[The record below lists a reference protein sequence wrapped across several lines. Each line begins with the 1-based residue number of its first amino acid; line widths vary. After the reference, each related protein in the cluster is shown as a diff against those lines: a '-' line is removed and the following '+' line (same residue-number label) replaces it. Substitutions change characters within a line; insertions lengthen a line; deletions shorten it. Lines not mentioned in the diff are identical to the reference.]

1 MRSDNFDVT
10 IIGAGPAGATAA
22 IMLAQAGHHVA
33 LIDKEKFPR
42 VANATGWV
50 SMRIAALLQEI
61 GVPAENVLN
70 RPFRHVTF
78 FSADFA
84 EQAKPNLPEP
94 VGYLIDRPKFE
105 NALIQ
110 AATDSGA
117 TLIDETTVS
126 EVRLKET
133 AAEAKLSS
141 GEQIDSRLLLL
152 ATGRNASLLD
162 RAGFS
167 NTPPIKPMWTAQV
180 ESPLAKSEGGVE
192 PRVAIALGLNK
203 AGSFALC
210 AILPDRMAVTI
221 NWFGE
226 REEARPAMIEVC
238 KRAAAHGVLPMD
250 LGADA
255 AKATVAR
262 SPASQALDLDTHVG
276 KHTLV
281 IGDAGGFVSATSNE
295 GIYPAMASA
304 QVAVETLLEALNSD
318 QSQDELMKFD
328 TVWRMRMA
336 DYLRAPHTDIQ
347 FLLPLVFSNQPMA
360 DRMAAAFFSG
370 ENI

>member
-22 IMLAQAGHHVA
+22 IMLAQAGRHVA

-70 RPFRHVTF
+70 RPFRDVTF

-180 ESPLAKSEGGVE
+180 ELPLAKFTGAHCVLLNGQKSVGQFFDGQPVIIGGWWRLTAMVV
-192 PRVAIALGLNK
+192 VA
-203 AGSFALC
+203 C
-210 AILPDRMAVTI
+210 AFVLVDRRLPSVRQA
-221 NWFGE
+221 
-226 REEARPAMIEVC
+226 AEV
-238 KRAAAHGVLPMD
+238 
-250 LGADA
+250 
-255 AKATVAR
+255 
-262 SPASQALDLDTHVG
+262 SQLSLDL
-276 KHTLV
+276 L
-281 IGDAGGFVSATSNE
+281 
-295 GIYPAMASA
+295 
-304 QVAVETLLEALNSD
+304 
-318 QSQDELMKFD
+318 
-328 TVWRMRMA
+328 
-336 DYLRAPHTDIQ
+336 
-347 FLLPLVFSNQPMA
+347 
-360 DRMAAAFFSG
+360 
-370 ENI
+370 